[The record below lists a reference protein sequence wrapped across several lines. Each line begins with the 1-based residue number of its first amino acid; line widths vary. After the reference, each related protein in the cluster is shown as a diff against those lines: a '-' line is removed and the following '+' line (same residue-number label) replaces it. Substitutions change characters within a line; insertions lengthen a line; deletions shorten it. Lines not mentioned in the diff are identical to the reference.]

1 MDPAQGET
9 GGKSLTSKLKAK
21 VPHPRVKDKVKH
33 LKNRLPGMKK
43 HAGGDD
49 EAHED
54 SSEYDDNSPR
64 GPGPET
70 GYNAGEST
78 PFSTVKTSPASHD
91 SHAHSH
97 SPPSYERTSPR
108 DVQSRDYD
116 SRPSQIS
123 PSGYDSQNR
132 NYVAAAPPTRP
143 APMAT
148 DSPRSNLAPS
158 LEDKFK
164 YLDVGEKSPRVVN
177 PPSNR
182 SYQPEQQFSPSATKP
197 QSDPVRSYQPEQQ
210 LPSSATNPQM
220 DPIRGYQ
227 PEQQFSPSVT
237 NSQTDPI
244 RSDKPEQQYSP
255 STTESIQKGYSDIPR
270 NSYRAS
276 PTTPANKGM
285 LDKVKSSVTGAAVVL
300 GDKMGYYN
308 DTPAAPRD
316 PNAPSILD
324 KAKSSLGLYKP
335 RDPNAPSIVDK
346 TKATLGL
353 DKPTDPNAPTMVEK
367 AKATLGM
374 DKPSDPTAPSIL
386 DKTKATLGMDKPR
399 DPTAPSILDKTKAT
413 LGMDKPRDPNAPP
426 LTEKAKAYMSV
437 ASQKT
442 REYGASAADR
452 AAWTKDRVAAQTT
465 PTHHDK
471 ALSEQVTQTL
481 SALPGAIRAKVFGPA
496 APTTNNP
503 NSPKTPGVVDRVSGV
518 MSSLFTTAPKQ
529 TAERLQHTF
538 PAHSDYQG
546 KPAPSSVPQNF
557 ADRSSAEERMPAAST
572 PAYPPTYPMVNS

>member
-1 MDPAQGET
+1 MC
-9 GGKSLTSKLKAK
+9 
-21 VPHPRVKDKVKH
+21 
-33 LKNRLPGMKK
+33 LPCP
-43 HAGGDD
+43 
-49 EAHED
+49 EAC
-54 SSEYDDNSPR
+54 
-64 GPGPET
+64 
-70 GYNAGEST
+70 
-78 PFSTVKTSPASHD
+78 
-91 SHAHSH
+91 
-97 SPPSYERTSPR
+97 
-108 DVQSRDYD
+108 
-116 SRPSQIS
+116 
-123 PSGYDSQNR
+123 
-132 NYVAAAPPTRP
+132 
-143 APMAT
+143 
-148 DSPRSNLAPS
+148 
-158 LEDKFK
+158 
-164 YLDVGEKSPRVVN
+164 
-177 PPSNR
+177 
-182 SYQPEQQFSPSATKP
+182 
-197 QSDPVRSYQPEQQ
+197 
-210 LPSSATNPQM
+210 
-220 DPIRGYQ
+220 IRWSFLQ
-227 PEQQFSPSVT
+227 
-237 NSQTDPI
+237 
-244 RSDKPEQQYSP
+244 
-255 STTESIQKGYSDIPR
+255 SIQKGYSDIPR

-367 AKATLGM
+367 A
-374 DKPSDPTAPSIL
+374 
-386 DKTKATLGMDKPR
+386 KATLGMDKPR

-557 ADRSSAEERMPAAST
+557 AGKILH
-572 PAYPPTYPMVNS
+572 